1 MVEFAQTCAKFN
13 QTVHPQK
20 TLPPRVL
27 NQTLQ
32 LSKGLDVNVATSPS
46 GL

>member
-1 MVEFAQTCAKFN
+1 MVEFAQIWAKFN

-20 TLPPRVL
+20 SLPPQVL

-32 LSKGLDVNVATSPS
+32 LSKGLDVNVATSPP